1 MCIAIKATRIFS
13 KTSTA
18 SFLCIAVNKGIS
30 YFDLE
35 QAKLNLLFVE
45 LQGGVDWWRFIY
57 FIIDNVKHI

>member
-1 MCIAIKATRIFS
+1 MQCAIKATRIFS

-18 SFLCIAVNKGIS
+18 SLLCIAVNKGIS

-45 LQGGVDWWRFIY
+45 LQGDVGWWRFIY